1 MAWVVSVSVVF
12 EVCDDGKG
20 YRAMLVDPGFD
31 CVLCSH
37 FCSSVPLCTVS
48 LRGKGTYMCPC
59 WTGCT
64 STIPRSTLA
73 GSCCVKTTAPM
84 RQSSSRCELFHIA
97 FPEERDVEGKKIA
110 THNGVRY
117 CVRRIVHNL
126 NMKCQFFPISV
137 IYHHLLHAPTWAY
150 FMLLDILTSKVCWD
164 WQLTKHNR
172 WP

>member
-1 MAWVVSVSVVF
+1 
-12 EVCDDGKG
+12 
-20 YRAMLVDPGFD
+20 MLVDPGFD

-37 FCSSVPLCTVS
+37 FCSSAPLCTVS

-97 FPEERDVEGKKIA
+97 FPEERDVEGKKKKSHTQWCA
-110 THNGVRY
+110 LLCEENCTQPEYEMSVFPHLCDLPSSVT
-117 CVRRIVHNL
+117 CTNL
-126 NMKCQFFPISV
+126 SIFYV
-137 IYHHLLHAPTWAY
+137 A
-150 FMLLDILTSKVCWD
+150 
-164 WQLTKHNR
+164 
-172 WP
+172 